1 VLRQINLVIFVLAV
15 FSQVSCGGQSPTT
28 TTTTPSATTPADSKR
43 EDIPKNLVRLYLLAD
58 VTAVSP
64 GQELRI
70 AARFDIEPSWHIYW
84 TNPGEAGI
92 PTTVEFGL
100 PPGFSAEPI
109 RYPGPVS
116 FDGGEGII
124 SYGYQELAMLS
135 TEVTA
140 PLKLNSNKKLHFSA
154 TASWLA
160 CREMCIPGKAEV
172 RMSLDVATQAVPS
185 APANETMFAA
195 HENRLPS
202 SNDKLALE
210 WKSGSPATLEVFIP
224 SAQRVEYFPSVT
236 EQSSLAGQLAIPEND
251 GVKLILSFKNSA
263 PHQVTGVLGIN
274 NTDQRTI
281 RYVQLTVPNPS
292 TNN

>member
-1 VLRQINLVIFVLAV
+1 MFRHPIEPTLFALVA
-15 FSQVSCGGQSPTT
+15 FSLVSCASQSP
-28 TTTTPSATTPADSKR
+28 ATTPAAATSADSKQG
-43 EDIPKNLVRLYLLAD
+43 EGIPKNLVRLYLLAD

-100 PPGFSAEPI
+100 PPGFSAEPV
-109 RYPGPVS
+109 RYPGPIS
-116 FDGGEGII
+116 FDGGEGIV
-124 SYGYQELAMLS
+124 SYGYQELTMLS

-140 PLKLNSNKKLHFSA
+140 PLKLDSNQKLHFSA

-185 APANETMFAA
+185 APANETMFSA
-195 HENRLPS
+195 HEKRLPS
-202 SNDKLALE
+202 ANDKLVTE
-210 WKSGSPATLEVFIP
+210 WKPGSPATLEVLIP
-224 SAQRVEYFPSVT
+224 GAQRVEYFPSVA
-236 EQSSLAGQLAIPEND
+236 EQSTLAGQLTIPEND

-263 PHQVTGVLGIN
+263 PQVSGVLGIKSKEQSTN
-274 NTDQRTI
+274 H
-281 RYVQLTVPNPS
+281 YVQLKAPFAVPMNK
-292 TNN
+292 